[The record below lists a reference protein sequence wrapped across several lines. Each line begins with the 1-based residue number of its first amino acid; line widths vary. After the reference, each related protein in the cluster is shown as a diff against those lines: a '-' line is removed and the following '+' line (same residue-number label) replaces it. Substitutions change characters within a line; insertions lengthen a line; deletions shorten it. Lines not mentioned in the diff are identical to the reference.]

1 MSLVTNPAKWRKK
14 LKPYTSLTGCR
25 ILVTEGE
32 NAGKEGVAL
41 GPGTS
46 GRHWMVSIDG
56 ESQIRELQYPDD
68 FSMLFDAS
76 GRKELN

>member
-1 MSLVTNPAKWRKK
+1 MKTLKK
-14 LKPYTSLTGCR
+14 RRCQLKPYTSLTGCR

-32 NAGKEGVAL
+32 HAGKEGVAL

-46 GRHWMVSIDG
+46 RNWMVSLDG
-56 ESQIRELQYPDD
+56 ESQIREMQYPDD
-68 FSMLFDAS
+68 FSMLFDGS

>member
-1 MSLVTNPAKWRKK
+1 
-14 LKPYTSLTGCR
+14 
-25 ILVTEGE
+25 LVTEGE

>member
-1 MSLVTNPAKWRKK
+1 M
-14 LKPYTSLTGCR
+14 KPYTSLTGCR
-25 ILVTEGE
+25 ILVTEGV

-41 GPGTS
+41 GPGNS
-46 GRHWMVSIDG
+46 VRHWMVSLDG
-56 ESQIRELQYPDD
+56 ESQIREMQYPDD